1 MARVIVTGGSGFIG
15 TSVVALLRAQG
26 HEATNVDI
34 AEVRDPSAAA
44 WRADVDI
51 MDRRALEDAFQR
63 LQPEAVCHL
72 AARTDID
79 GALARDYRTNTEGTA
94 NVLHAAVSA
103 GARRVLLASSQLVNP
118 IDRVPSHELDV
129 APPNAY
135 GASKVEAEKI
145 VRAAPAEL
153 EWTIVR
159 PTSIW
164 GPWFGVKYQGLFRT
178 VRRGLYLHPSG
189 RNIRKAWG
197 YVGNAAHDLAHLLFE
212 PDAAGRTLYLAD
224 AEPYD
229 LLEFAEEIRDA
240 WGAPPVRQVP
250 VSLLRAAAR
259 AGDVAMAVGIRTPLH
274 SYRLGNMLADMG
286 VRTDSLRA
294 LCGSQRFTRREGIR
308 HTIEWF
314 AAYPEFSR
322 DVSLH

>member
-15 TSVVALLRAQG
+15 TSVIALLRAQG
-26 HEATNVDI
+26 HEATNLDI
-34 AEVRDPSAAA
+34 AKVRDPAAAA

-51 MDRRALEDAFQR
+51 MDCRALEDAFQR

-79 GALARDYRTNTEGTA
+79 GRLVKDYRTNTEGTA
-94 NVLHAAVSA
+94 NVVRAARCV

-129 APPNAY
+129 APSNAY
-135 GASKVEAEKI
+135 GASKVDAEKI

-212 PDAAGRTLYLAD
+212 PAAIGRTLYLAD

-229 LLEFAEEIRDA
+229 LLEFAEEIREA
-240 WGAPPVRQVP
+240 WGARPVRQVP
-250 VSLLRAAAR
+250 LPLLRALALT
-259 AGDVAMAVGIRTPLH
+259 GDVAMTVGIRFPLH

-286 VRTDSLRA
+286 VRTDALRA
-294 LCGSQRFTRREGIR
+294 LCGPQPFTRREGVQR
-308 HTIEWF
+308 TVEWI
-314 AAYPEFSR
+314 AANPEFTR